1 MELRH
6 LRYFVAVAEA
16 QSITRAAELLHLSQP
31 PLSRQIRDLEQELG
45 APLFE
50 RTTHQVQL
58 TPAGR
63 AFLVDA
69 RAVLHRVSEAVVRFR
84 EVAKHA
90 SGDVRVGY
98 SPLPMVELVPRA
110 LRLLRKAAPQVRVS
124 LFDLSADECLT
135 ELARRKLELALVV
148 RPPRLGGLV
157 FERLG
162 ELPVGVIV
170 ASDHP
175 LARRRSLS
183 FDRALAEP
191 LVTYVKRG
199 YSDYHDWMRRTL
211 RRHSS
216 RPRIAVEVDSASS
229 LVAAVEANQ
238 GIGFTPPTIVASAGK
253 RVRFL
258 RLDPPVEP
266 IEIGIVMR
274 RGPLPSAAQAFVDA
288 LRAAAKK

>member
-16 QSITRAAELLHLSQP
+16 QSITRAAERLHLSQP
-31 PLSRQIRDLEQELG
+31 PLSRQIRDQEDELG

-50 RTTHQVQL
+50 RTTRQVQL

-63 AFLVDA
+63 VFLADA
-69 RAVLHRVSEAVVRFR
+69 RAVLQRVSEAVVRFR
-84 EVAKHA
+84 KVAKHA

-110 LRLLRKAAPQVRVS
+110 LRLLRKAAPDVRVS
-124 LFDLSADECLT
+124 LLDLSSDECLT
-135 ELARRKLELALVV
+135 QLARRTLDLALVV
-148 RPPRLGGLV
+148 RPPRLAGLG
-157 FERLG
+157 FECLG

-170 ASDHP
+170 ALDHP
-175 LARRRSLS
+175 LARRRSVSLA
-183 FDRALAEP
+183 RALAEP
-191 LVTYVKRG
+191 VVTYVKDG

-211 RRHSS
+211 RQHAG
-216 RPRIAVEVDSASS
+216 RPRIAAEVDGAPS

-238 GIGFTPPTIVASAGK
+238 GIGFTPPTIAVSAGR
-253 RVRFL
+253 RVCFL
-258 RLDPPVEP
+258 PLNPPVDP
-266 IEIGIVMR
+266 IEIGIVSR
-274 RGPLPSAAQAFVDA
+274 RGALPTAAQAFVDA